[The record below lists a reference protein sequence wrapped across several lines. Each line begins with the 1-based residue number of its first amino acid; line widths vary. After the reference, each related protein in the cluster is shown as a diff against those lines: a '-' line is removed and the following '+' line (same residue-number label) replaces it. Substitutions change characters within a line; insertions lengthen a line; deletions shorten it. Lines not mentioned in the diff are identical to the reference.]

1 MTAAEDAE
9 DVRRMREAVWKNSDT
24 PGTDKLWHATLPGVR
39 AQLRLWNAS
48 NMSPLQVFEE
58 SFLRALLQAG
68 ESDGALLTNPLRRIS
83 TQPETAG
90 APFTD
95 TLLAGEFL
103 LILAQAGTEILVQTG
118 THTARCYLPADKWA
132 LIGVSSTQRHNLA
145 QLGIMEGSTVSMSG
159 PALVAAWTGSDAKQE
174 LPRAKIGP
182 ATATPPSEQEGRAS
196 EPQTRQDVMN
206 GGPQWVPPPTPL
218 TWLASTLALAES
230 DETDDIMGHD
240 DAETRLAEQVLQTYC
255 PTPHPERVQKLADWL
270 RQHVDIMTQQPDK
283 QPLRWM
289 WDFVLYLW
297 ALENAGMPQLRET
310 APALQEDLLSQL
322 GLPAWVRNA
331 IPFSMWRRGLK
342 GMQPGHSFIAMNT
355 GSVDRAR
362 SLLSLVPAQRP
373 ATVTAL
379 ETMVEGATRTAA
391 ELAEEMRRQNEDSGE
406 ASTGIDKADDTPK
419 PPDTTGGNTRQK
431 EGRGRSRSPPGS
443 GSKFPRPPGRPRT
456 GHADNGQ
463 PPGPR
468 NGPTPVRYRP
478 ITPEEYGS
486 VALQVLA
493 GCAPDCPAES
503 LPRLGKGIVNMTTTD
518 GHPVTQACAMSS
530 VMQLL
535 GQMYNQASTEG
546 EIADLVITTR
556 QIAAAAEDAPL
567 EISDAWWVALM
578 KVIPRGPWP
587 GLLVIHAPDKRI
599 VLERTLLLRPPG
611 PIDDR
616 LVTVIGDGG
625 HFDPVWWPI
634 PGGAS
639 AVRPAIME
647 LPFEL
652 GATCTANFGPAAG
665 LLLIL
670 GATYVGR
677 VRLARSNSCNKW
689 TRQQALDVAQTNGSW
704 QEWFLELLRRSR
716 RPERD
721 LRHTLALVVPC
732 RHPMPP
738 YPDLM
743 STSRGLLSLAPLARI
758 AEPEAGGNPQ
768 NIVVIGIDDN
778 ACHFG
783 EVAPEHTQ
791 DALTRLREVWDSP
804 VAEGHRGL

>member
-1 MTAAEDAE
+1 M
-9 DVRRMREAVWKNSDT
+9 
-24 PGTDKLWHATLPGVR
+24 AT
-39 AQLRLWNAS
+39 N
-48 NMSPLQVFEE
+48 
-58 SFLRALLQAG
+58 
-68 ESDGALLTNPLRRIS
+68 
-83 TQPETAG
+83 
-90 APFTD
+90 
-95 TLLAGEFL
+95 
-103 LILAQAGTEILVQTG
+103 
-118 THTARCYLPADKWA
+118 
-132 LIGVSSTQRHNLA
+132 
-145 QLGIMEGSTVSMSG
+145 
-159 PALVAAWTGSDAKQE
+159 
-174 LPRAKIGP
+174 
-182 ATATPPSEQEGRAS
+182 
-196 EPQTRQDVMN
+196 
-206 GGPQWVPPPTPL
+206 
-218 TWLASTLALAES
+218 
-230 DETDDIMGHD
+230 
-240 DAETRLAEQVLQTYC
+240 
-255 PTPHPERVQKLADWL
+255 
-270 RQHVDIMTQQPDK
+270 
-283 QPLRWM
+283 
-289 WDFVLYLW
+289 
-297 ALENAGMPQLRET
+297 
-310 APALQEDLLSQL
+310 
-322 GLPAWVRNA
+322 
-331 IPFSMWRRGLK
+331 
-342 GMQPGHSFIAMNT
+342 
-355 GSVDRAR
+355 
-362 SLLSLVPAQRP
+362 
-373 ATVTAL
+373 
-379 ETMVEGATRTAA
+379 
-391 ELAEEMRRQNEDSGE
+391 
-406 ASTGIDKADDTPK
+406 
-419 PPDTTGGNTRQK
+419 
-431 EGRGRSRSPPGS
+431 
-443 GSKFPRPPGRPRT
+443 
-456 GHADNGQ
+456 
-463 PPGPR
+463 
-468 NGPTPVRYRP
+468 
-478 ITPEEYGS
+478 
-486 VALQVLA
+486 
-493 GCAPDCPAES
+493 
-503 LPRLGKGIVNMTTTD
+503 
-518 GHPVTQACAMSS
+518 GHPVTQACAISS

-535 GQMYNQASTEG
+535 GQMYNQVSTEG
-546 EIADLVITTR
+546 EIADLPIRTR
-556 QIAAAAEDAPL
+556 QIEAAAEDAPL

-639 AVRPAIME
+639 AARPAIME

-652 GATCTANFGPAAG
+652 GTTCTANFGPAAG

-677 VRLARSNSCNKW
+677 VRLARSDSCNKW
-689 TRQQALDVAQTNGSW
+689 IRQQALDVAQTNGSW